1 MEIMEFSEKKK
12 MGRED
17 AAKQLHE
24 LADSLARHNAVN
36 ILKGGTKVHI
46 KVPDEVTIE
55 FEVDV
60 ETDECSIE
68 IEISW

>member
-17 AAKQLHE
+17 AAKLLHE

-36 ILKGGTKVHI
+36 ILQGGIKVHI
-46 KVPDEVTIE
+46 KVPNEVTVE
-55 FEVDV
+55 FEVEV
-60 ETDECSIE
+60 ETDESSIE